1 MGQFLLLNP
10 VLDSQSTTYATI
22 WPSASVVLAH
32 MCHMNPTALGTLM
45 DNEFLDQVE
54 EDLNDNSNEPA
65 TRGDVRNLALRVEL
79 RFTKLESSIDQ
90 RFTKLESSIDQR
102 FTKLESSIDQR
113 FMAIDNRFTTFDASI
128 KDYVYKLGW
137 KFFGATIG
145 TMGAMF
151 TVFGIFINSSMK

>member
-1 MGQFLLLNP
+1 
-10 VLDSQSTTYATI
+10 
-22 WPSASVVLAH
+22 
-32 MCHMNPTALGTLM
+32 MNPTALGTLM
-45 DNEFLDQVE
+45 DNEFLNQVD
-54 EDLNDNSNEPA
+54 EDLNDSSQEPS
-65 TRGDVRNLALRVEL
+65 TKGDIRNLALRVEL

-102 FTKLESSIDQR
+102 F
-113 FMAIDNRFTTFDASI
+113 MVIDNRFTTFDLSI
-128 KDYVYKLGW
+128 KDYIYKLGW

>member
-1 MGQFLLLNP
+1 
-10 VLDSQSTTYATI
+10 
-22 WPSASVVLAH
+22 
-32 MCHMNPTALGTLM
+32 MNPTALGTLM

-65 TRGDVRNLALRVEL
+65 TRGDVRNLALRVDL
-79 RFTKLESSIDQ
+79 

>member
-1 MGQFLLLNP
+1 
-10 VLDSQSTTYATI
+10 
-22 WPSASVVLAH
+22 

-79 RFTKLESSIDQ
+79 RFAKLESSINQ

-128 KDYVYKLGW
+128 KDYIYKLGW

>member
-1 MGQFLLLNP
+1 
-10 VLDSQSTTYATI
+10 
-22 WPSASVVLAH
+22 
-32 MCHMNPTALGTLM
+32 M

-79 RFTKLESSIDQ
+79 RFAKLESSINQ

-128 KDYVYKLGW
+128 KDYIYKLGW

>member
-1 MGQFLLLNP
+1 
-10 VLDSQSTTYATI
+10 
-22 WPSASVVLAH
+22 
-32 MCHMNPTALGTLM
+32 MNPIAIGTLM

-128 KDYVYKLGW
+128 KDYIYKLGW

>member
-1 MGQFLLLNP
+1 MEQFLLLQQ
-10 VLDSQSTTYATI
+10 VLDRPSTTYATI
-22 WPSASVVLAH
+22 WQSTKVVLAH
-32 MCHMNPTALGTLM
+32 MCHMNPTAIGTLM
-45 DNEFLDQVE
+45 DNEFLDQVK
-54 EDLNDNSNEPA
+54 EDLNDNSHEPA

-90 RFTKLESSIDQR
+90 RF
-102 FTKLESSIDQR
+102 
-113 FMAIDNRFTTFDASI
+113 MAIDNRFTTFDASI
-128 KDYVYKLGW
+128 KDYIYKLGW

>member
-1 MGQFLLLNP
+1 
-10 VLDSQSTTYATI
+10 
-22 WPSASVVLAH
+22 
-32 MCHMNPTALGTLM
+32 MNPTALGTLM

-90 RFTKLESSIDQR
+90 RFTKLDSSI
-102 FTKLESSIDQR
+102 KE
-113 FMAIDNRFTTFDASI
+113 
-128 KDYVYKLGW
+128 YVYQLGW

-151 TVFGIFINSSMK
+151 TVLGIFINSSMK

>member
-1 MGQFLLLNP
+1 
-10 VLDSQSTTYATI
+10 
-22 WPSASVVLAH
+22 
-32 MCHMNPTALGTLM
+32 MNPTSLGTLM
-45 DNEFLDQVE
+45 DNEFQHQVD
-54 EDLNDNSNEPA
+54 EDLSGNSLEPA

-90 RFTKLESSIDQR
+90 RF
-102 FTKLESSIDQR
+102 
-113 FMAIDNRFTTFDASI
+113 MAIDNRFTTIDASI
-128 KDYVYKLGW
+128 RDYIYKLGW

>member
-1 MGQFLLLNP
+1 MDQFLLLQL

-22 WPSASVVLAH
+22 WQSTKVVLAH

-45 DNEFLDQVE
+45 DNEFLDQVK
-54 EDLNDNSNEPA
+54 EDLNDNSHEPA

-102 FTKLESSIDQR
+102 FMT
-113 FMAIDNRFTTFDASI
+113 IDNRFTTFDASI
-128 KDYVYKLGW
+128 KDYIYKLGW

>member
-1 MGQFLLLNP
+1 
-10 VLDSQSTTYATI
+10 
-22 WPSASVVLAH
+22 
-32 MCHMNPTALGTLM
+32 M
-45 DNEFLDQVE
+45 DNEFLDHVE

-102 FTKLESSIDQR
+102 FTKLDSSI
-113 FMAIDNRFTTFDASI
+113 NERFTKLDSSINERFSTHDSSI
-128 KDYVYKLGW
+128 KEYVYQLGW

>member
-1 MGQFLLLNP
+1 
-10 VLDSQSTTYATI
+10 
-22 WPSASVVLAH
+22 
-32 MCHMNPTALGTLM
+32 MNPTSLGTLM
-45 DNEFLDQVE
+45 DNEFQHQVG
-54 EDLNDNSNEPA
+54 EDLNGNSLEPA

-90 RFTKLESSIDQR
+90 RF
-102 FTKLESSIDQR
+102 
-113 FMAIDNRFTTFDASI
+113 MAIDNRFTTIDASI
-128 KDYVYKLGW
+128 RDYIYKLGW

>member
-1 MGQFLLLNP
+1 
-10 VLDSQSTTYATI
+10 
-22 WPSASVVLAH
+22 
-32 MCHMNPTALGTLM
+32 M
-45 DNEFLDQVE
+45 DNEFLNQVE
-54 EDLNDNSNEPA
+54 EDLNDNSHEPA

-102 FTKLESSIDQR
+102 FSTHDSSI
-113 FMAIDNRFTTFDASI
+113 
-128 KDYVYKLGW
+128 KEYVYQLGW

>member
-1 MGQFLLLNP
+1 
-10 VLDSQSTTYATI
+10 
-22 WPSASVVLAH
+22 
-32 MCHMNPTALGTLM
+32 M

-65 TRGDVRNLALRVEL
+65 TRGEVRNLALRVDL

-90 RFTKLESSIDQR
+90 RFTKLESSINER
-102 FTKLESSIDQR
+102 FSTHDSSI
-113 FMAIDNRFTTFDASI
+113 
-128 KDYVYKLGW
+128 KEYVYQLGW

-151 TVFGIFINSSMK
+151 TVLGIFINSSMK

>member
-1 MGQFLLLNP
+1 
-10 VLDSQSTTYATI
+10 
-22 WPSASVVLAH
+22 
-32 MCHMNPTALGTLM
+32 MNPTALGTLM
-45 DNEFLDQVE
+45 DNEFLDQVN
-54 EDLNDNSNEPA
+54 EDLNDNSLEPA
-65 TRGDVRNLALRVEL
+65 TRGDVRNLALRLEL

-128 KDYVYKLGW
+128 NDYIYKLGW

>member
-1 MGQFLLLNP
+1 
-10 VLDSQSTTYATI
+10 
-22 WPSASVVLAH
+22 
-32 MCHMNPTALGTLM
+32 M

-90 RFTKLESSIDQR
+90 RFTKLESSISER
-102 FTKLESSIDQR
+102 FFTHDSSI
-113 FMAIDNRFTTFDASI
+113 
-128 KDYVYKLGW
+128 KEYVYKLGW

-145 TMGAMF
+145 TIGAMF